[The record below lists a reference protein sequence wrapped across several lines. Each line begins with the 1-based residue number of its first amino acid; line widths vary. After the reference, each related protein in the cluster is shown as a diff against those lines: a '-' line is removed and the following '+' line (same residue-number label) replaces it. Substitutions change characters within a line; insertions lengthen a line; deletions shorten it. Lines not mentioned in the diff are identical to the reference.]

1 MKHWIILSAIVATGL
16 CCGFPGAP
24 AHSSVSFSTTEL
36 APGTVASYS
45 CDRGFELLGPA
56 RKICAEN
63 STWTPPGIPF
73 CDGDLNH
80 PLHSHL
86 RHQSTCILVV
96 RSAVSLFHSPHLS
109 PPTIFHTP

>member
-1 MKHWIILSAIVATGL
+1 MTQLNLHLSTWTVQQGRGGREEGREWGEEDTGL

-36 APGTVASYS
+36 GPGTVASYS

-73 CDGDLNH
+73 CGEY
-80 PLHSHL
+80 
-86 RHQSTCILVV
+86 
-96 RSAVSLFHSPHLS
+96 
-109 PPTIFHTP
+109 